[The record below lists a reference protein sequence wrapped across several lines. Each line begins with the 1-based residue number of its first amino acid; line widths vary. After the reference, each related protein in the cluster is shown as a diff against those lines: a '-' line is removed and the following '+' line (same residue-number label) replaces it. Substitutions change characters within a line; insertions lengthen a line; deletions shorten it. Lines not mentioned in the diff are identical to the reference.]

1 MSSIIDF
8 PENVNNFA
16 GVKEHIINSQK
27 GPLIFKQNNEIEFKI
42 KLKYL
47 LAYQEHLINNIK
59 HCKLVSNDIYE
70 FPLDEILDSYPI
82 LLDLFEPIKSN
93 NVTK

>member
-8 PENVNNFA
+8 PENVDKFI
-16 GVKEHIINSQK
+16 GVKEFTVNSQK
-27 GPLIFKQNNEIEFKI
+27 GPLIFKQNNEIEVKI

-59 HCKLVSNDIYE
+59 HYKLVSNDIYE
-70 FPLDEILDSYPI
+70 IPLNEIISNYPI
-82 LLDLFEPIKSN
+82 LLDLFEPIKN
-93 NVTK
+93 NNDTK